1 MGVSPRPGALTRY
14 GDSHDRAGRGKQV
27 DKPGLR
33 QYISPREESHG
44 ILSNRS
50 PHLYRTLAGSTPFVP
65 ASRAAVAAEP
75 DPSFAPPTTDH
86 KIAIRSAFQEH
97 VPNQPGAGS
106 TY

>member
-1 MGVSPRPGALTRY
+1 MTVPDEANRLTSQ
-14 GDSHDRAGRGKQV
+14 GSGSTFLLGRNHMESSRIV
-27 DKPGLR
+27 LR
-33 QYISPREESHG
+33 ICIAR
-44 ILSNRS
+44 
-50 PHLYRTLAGSTPFVP
+50 LAGSTRFVP
-65 ASRAAVAAEP
+65 ASRAAEAAEP